1 MTLSPIAA
9 VADASLVIPAADLV
23 VVAIAG
29 ESGSGKTTL
38 ARLLLGILPPTGGSV
53 RYRGA
58 ELCALSTQ
66 GRRAFRR
73 QVQTVFQDLFEVF
86 LRGRSRPVGRAGR
99 RLVLRREV
107 NDVEYG

>member
-29 ESGSGKTTL
+29 ETTL
-38 ARLLLGILPPTGGSV
+38 ARLLPPTGGSV

-58 ELCALSTQ
+58 ELCALSAQ

-73 QVQTVFQDLFEVF
+73 QVQAVFQDLFEVF